1 MTYDVEFSDGEI
13 KEHSA
18 NVIAENMRSQVDEDG
33 CNIQKLDSIV
43 DDRKDINAV
52 DKSDM
57 RLRTKSGQQRLR
69 HTVSGWY
76 LLTLWKNGEEECVPL
91 NRLKQSLPL
100 ETAEFAVAIGIND
113 KTAFKW

>member
-1 MTYDVEFSDGEI
+1 MPRKAKVIGQTKDGNGDVAGSYDHNPFLNTLTYDVEFSDGEI
-13 KEHSA
+13 KECLA
-18 NVIAENMRSQVDEDG
+18 RVIAENMRSQVDEDG

-69 HTVSGWY
+69 HTTSGWS
-76 LLTLWKNGEEECVPL
+76 LLIL
-91 NRLKQSLPL
+91 
-100 ETAEFAVAIGIND
+100 
-113 KTAFKW
+113 